1 MLDDNDGALGV
12 APDARA
18 VLTPEASC
26 PAAASAATAA
36 PAARPARF
44 ATILGEGA
52 AASAGTGAES
62 DAGRLAADAG
72 SVSAD
77 RQGPPATY
85 DLRTPEGM
93 TADAAQL
100 ELYAAQAR
108 ELGLGQEQAQKLLEL
123 SHANREAMWR
133 QHAAQVDDWA
143 EEVRQDKELGG
154 ARYEAT
160 RMHAVAGL
168 KAHDPDGTLYAL
180 LEESGYGNHPE
191 VIRFL
196 SRISRA
202 RGEDSVITGTSR
214 PEDVPLEER
223 LYPHWKP

>member
-1 MLDDNDGALGV
+1 MFDDNDAALDP
-12 APDARA
+12 APDTGA
-18 VLTPEASC
+18 VPASD
-26 PAAASAATAA
+26 ASS
-36 PAARPARF
+36 AARPARF
-44 ATILGEGA
+44 ATILGE
-52 AASAGTGAES
+52 AASAGTSGGKSGGAVAES
-62 DAGRLAADAG
+62 GLSAAANTSDADW
-72 SVSAD
+72 
-77 RQGPPATY
+77 QGPPTTY

-93 TADAAQL
+93 AVDAAQL
-100 ELYAAQAR
+100 DLYAAQAR
-108 ELGLGQEQAQKLLEL
+108 ELGLGQAQAQKLLEL

-133 QHAAQVDDWA
+133 QHAAQVEDWA
-143 EEVRQDKELGG
+143 EAVRQDRELGG

-214 PEDVPLEER
+214 PEDLPLEER
-223 LYPHWKP
+223 LYPNWKP